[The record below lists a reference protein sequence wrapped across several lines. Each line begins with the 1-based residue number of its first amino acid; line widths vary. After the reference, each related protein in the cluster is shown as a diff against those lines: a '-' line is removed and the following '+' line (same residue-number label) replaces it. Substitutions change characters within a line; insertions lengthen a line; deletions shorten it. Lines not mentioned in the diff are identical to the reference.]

1 MKDELRR
8 IPQAELDERLANFR
22 HAMTEKDENWSIAFI
37 HHKINLYYMTGTMQ
51 DGVLVIRPDTAIFWV
66 RRSLERAK
74 TESFFSDIRPM
85 KSFRTLSE
93 FYTDFLDQVYLETKT
108 ATLDWLN
115 LLKKYVPFQEI
126 RSLTPVMENLR
137 AVKSAYELDCMRIS
151 GSIHQAVLEQVAPR
165 LLREGISETELATQ
179 IFQEMLSQGGHG
191 ISRFS
196 NPLGEDVIGL
206 CAFGTSS
213 LLTTAFDGPGGT
225 GGTCIAVQSIGSNAR
240 KLQKGQLVYLD
251 VACGRDGYHT
261 DKSIVFYFGDLA
273 QDPNRTLIATAY
285 AYCQQLETEI
295 ASRLVPGAI
304 LEEVYAAVMEALDPQ
319 YAAGFMSGGKFLGH
333 SIGLYMDE
341 PPVIA
346 RGFRQPICENMTFAI
361 EPKIALPG
369 IGMVGTEN
377 TYVITEQGAVSLSGS
392 PIPLLAIDG

>member
-8 IPQAELDERLANFR
+8 IPQAELDERLAKFR
-22 HAMTEKDENWSIAFI
+22 HALTEKDSNWSVAFI

-51 DGVLVIRPDTAIFWV
+51 DGILVIRPESAIFWV
-66 RRSLERAK
+66 RRSFERAQN
-74 TESFFSDIRPM
+74 ESFFSDIRPM

-93 FYTDFLDQVYLETKT
+93 FYTDFPHQIYLETKT

-115 LLKKYVPFQEI
+115 LLEKYFPLQEI
-126 RSLTPVMENLR
+126 RSITPLLEDLR
-137 AVKSAYELDCMRIS
+137 AIKSSYELHCMRES
-151 GSIHQAVLEQVAPR
+151 GSIHQTVFEQVAPH
-165 LLREGISETELATQ
+165 LLQEGISEVELATQ
-179 IFQEMLSQGGHG
+179 IFQEMLSRGSHG

-225 GGTCIAVQSIGSNAR
+225 GGTCIAVQSIGSHAK
-240 KLQKGQLVYLD
+240 KLQNGQLVYLD
-251 VACGRDGYHT
+251 IACGRDGYHT
-261 DKSIVFYFGDLA
+261 DKSIVFYYGDLEK
-273 QDPNRTLIATAY
+273 DPNRVLIENAY

-304 LEEVYAAVMEALDPQ
+304 LEDVYAAVIADLDPQ
-319 YAAGFMSGGKFLGH
+319 YAEGFMNGGKFLGH

-346 RGFRQPICENMTFAI
+346 RGFRQPICANMTFAI

-369 IGMVGTEN
+369 IGIVGTEN
-377 TYVITEQGAVSLSGS
+377 TYVVTEQGAISLSGS
-392 PIPLLAIDG
+392 PIPLLCIH